1 MPVLPPIP
9 PDWDRLARPPEE
21 TLWMAV
27 EQHGFGSDRFRG
39 TLAHTIEPLGDEVGL
54 RQWVHQTEDLVS
66 KTLPGYLLIDLER
79 LGVAGQPGGR
89 RLAHHTGPDDE
100 ALVLEQW
107 FVIVEHV
114 DGSVGHT
121 LTATLA
127 TDRYDTLADIV
138 ATTAQS
144 WDPAEVAGDAG

>member
-27 EQHGFGSDRFRG
+27 EHHSFGSDRFRG
-39 TLAHTIEPLGDEVGL
+39 TLAHTVEPLSGEIGM
-54 RQWVHQTEDLVS
+54 REWVHQTEDLAS
-66 KTLPGYLLIDLER
+66 TTLPGYLLIDLER
-79 LGVAGQPGGR
+79 LGIAGQPGGR
-89 RLAHHTGPDDE
+89 RLAHHTGPNDE

-107 FVIVEHV
+107 FVIIDHT
-114 DGSVGHT
+114 DRSVGHT

-127 TDRYDTLADIV
+127 TDRYDTLADVV
-138 ATTAQS
+138 ATAVQS
-144 WDPAEVAGDAG
+144 WHPAEMAADAS

>member
-1 MPVLPPIP
+1 MSVLPPIP
-9 PDWDRLARPPEE
+9 PDWDRLARPPRE

-27 EQHGFGSDRFRG
+27 ENHGVDHDRFRG
-39 TLAHTIEPLGDEVGL
+39 TLAHTVEPLGAEIGL
-54 RQWVHQTEDLVS
+54 RQWVHQTEELIS
-66 KTLPGYLLIDLER
+66 AALRGYLLIDLER

-89 RLAHHTGPDDE
+89 RLAHHTGPNDE

-107 FVIVEHV
+107 FVIVEYV
-114 DGSVGHT
+114 DGSAGHT

-144 WDPAEVAGDAG
+144 WDPAEVAAGAG